1 MQLALGQFS
10 TKISLI
16 EGIFATSKL
25 FCKMSVSLSKKWGI
39 KVSDWR
45 ESRTNTC
52 ACFLYLRYLFSCASN
67 LLRSKTFHGIP
78 PDWPFFGFLVVS
90 KAEFI
95 FSFFQG
101 FYWIDPNGGLIKDAV
116 KVRCERRTRSTC
128 LYPLNANQVKFITI
142 LNE

>member
-1 MQLALGQFS
+1 MFHR
-10 TKISLI
+10 ID
-16 EGIFATSKL
+16 L
-25 FCKMSVSLSKKWGI
+25 FQ
-39 KVSDWR
+39 
-45 ESRTNTC
+45 
-52 ACFLYLRYLFSCASN
+52 
-67 LLRSKTFHGIP
+67 
-78 PDWPFFGFLVVS
+78 FLVVS

-142 LNE
+142 LHEQILFYLRPRVINEERAMSDVF